1 MKKMMRK
8 IYLPGILLLCSLITT
23 AQLSPLQ
30 TQIGD
35 AATGKALAGVSV
47 RITSWSDTAIVRT
60 AMTDAQGKVS
70 FTLPNGSYR
79 LQLHSLGYTDSTL
92 SFSIPAGRF
101 PTLPAAIALH
111 AGSRQLQTVTIKDNT
126 PPVQMKGDTIEYNAN
141 KFKTKDN
148 AVVEELLR
156 KLPGVQ
162 VERDGS
168 IKAQGETVQRVLV
181 DGKEFFGSDPSI
193 ATRNL
198 PADMIDK
205 VQLLDKQSDMSE
217 FTGVADGK
225 QVKTINLV
233 TKKNRKRGYFGNAS
247 AGLGSMDR
255 YEGGVNANSF
265 LNDMQLSL
273 LLKGN
278 NVNKSGFSAS
288 ELIKMAGSNPD
299 MFNNLPPAAL
309 SELMN
314 MKGVKIMGTPEAL
327 AEIARPIGLTDTR
340 FGGVNFNND
349 WRNGFKLR
357 SSYFFN
363 ETNTRNNYD
372 YARQYRLTDTAYNY
386 LQNGNTVNYNMNQR
400 IDFTVETPLN
410 ARTTLKL
417 LPHADLNHFN
427 NSQDRSFR
435 SYTADGATLLNEGNQ
450 NTRTTGDNRLGAMEV
465 QLRHRLAK
473 AGRTLMLTAKPE
485 YYENN
490 TTLQNQFNSTF
501 FHLPAGEK
509 DSHIDQQTVSKSKVS
524 SISGNIVYTE
534 PLSRVLSLQLGQQLY
549 YSDGAYDRQAR
560 NRSSSGS
567 YDDTDPLYS
576 DNYNT
581 RKWQHTTKALL
592 AGNYKKLRYTIGAGW
607 QRSTV
612 NGHSGLKGY
621 TIDRQFQAW
630 LPEAYA
636 EYKTNSRQK
645 LMFRYNTV
653 AATPSVANMQPLA
666 DNTDPLYIRRGNPAL
681 DQEKSHRWSLS
692 FNEVSP
698 GSGNSI
704 YANAGFD
711 WYSSQVTDSTSI
723 DKNTGQQ
730 LIIPV
735 NVRGNYQA
743 SLSAGKSITLGPRN
757 SSVSLGFTGT
767 YSRNTLFNN
776 GEANNNTV
784 LTLAPDIHVNYY
796 PADRISLNAAG
807 SATWN
812 NRRFAIRNGLPEKNW
827 LLNYSLE
834 SIVVLPWN
842 MTFDASLEGFS
853 ALGLAAGYNN
863 TILLLNAGLNKEIG
877 KHFSLHLSAKD
888 LLNNNAGINRITGN
902 GYIED
907 RKNNALGQYFMLSAI
922 YKFRHFPKS
931 KNK

>member
-1 MKKMMRK
+1 MKKLMRS
-8 IYLPGILLLCSLITT
+8 IYLSAILLLSFQITI
-23 AQLSPLQ
+23 AQQHRQQ
-30 TQIGD
+30 TQTGD
-35 AATGKALAGVSV
+35 AATGKTLAGVSV
-47 RITSWSDTAIVRT
+47 KITSLHDTAVIRT
-60 AMTDAQGKVS
+60 AMTDTQGKVTFS
-70 FTLPNGSYR
+70 LPDGHYQ
-79 LQLHSLGYTDSTL
+79 LHLHSLGYADSTL
-92 SFSIPAGRF
+92 SFSVPAGRF
-101 PTLPAAIALH
+101 PALPATIALQ
-111 AGSRQLQTVTIKDNT
+111 AASMQLQAVTIKDNT

-168 IKAQGETVQRVLV
+168 IKAQGETVQRILV
-181 DGKEFFGSDPSI
+181 DGKEFFGSDPAV

-205 VQLLDKQSDMSE
+205 VQILDKQSDMAE

-225 QVKTINLV
+225 QTKTINLV

-247 AGLGSMDR
+247 AGAGTMDR

-278 NVNKSGFSAS
+278 NVNKSGFSAA

-314 MKGVKIMGTPEAL
+314 MKGVKITGTPEAL

-349 WRNGFKLR
+349 WNNGFKLR

-363 ETNTRNNYD
+363 ETDARNNYD

-386 LQNGNTVNYNMNQR
+386 LQNGNTTNYNMNQR

-410 ARTTLKL
+410 THTALKL

-427 NSQDRSFR
+427 NSQDRAFR
-435 SYTADGATLLNEGNQ
+435 SYTADGTTLLNDGNQ
-450 NTRTTGDNRLGAMEV
+450 NTHSSGDNRLGSMEV

-473 AGRTLMLTAKPE
+473 SGRTLMLTAKPE
-485 YYENN
+485 YLENN
-490 TTLQNQFNSTF
+490 TLLQNRSNSTF
-501 FHLPAGEK
+501 FHLPTGEK
-509 DSHIDQQTVSKSKVS
+509 DSHIDQQMASKSKVS
-524 SISGNIVYTE
+524 AISGNIVYTE
-534 PLSRVLSLQLGQQLY
+534 PLSRPLSLQLGQQLY
-549 YSDGAYDRQAR
+549 YSDGTYDRQTS
-560 NRSSSGS
+560 NRSSSGT
-567 YDDTDPLYS
+567 YDDIDPLYS

-581 RKWQHTTKALL
+581 RKWQQTTKAVL
-592 AGNYKKLRYTIGAGW
+592 AGNYKRFRYTVGAGW
-607 QRSTV
+607 QYSTIY
-612 NGHSGLKGY
+612 GHSGLKGY
-621 TIDRQFQAW
+621 TIDRQFRTW

-636 EYKTNSRQK
+636 EYKTNNKER
-645 LMFRYNTV
+645 LIFRYNTV
-653 AATPSVANMQPLA
+653 ATTPAVSNLQPLT
-666 DNTDPLYIRRGNPAL
+666 DNTDPLYVRRGNPLL

-692 FNEVSP
+692 FNQVAPS
-698 GSGNSI
+698 SGNSM
-704 YANAGFD
+704 YATAGFN

-743 SLSAGKSITLGPRN
+743 NLTAGKSITIAPRN

-767 YSRNTLFNN
+767 YSRNTLYNN
-776 GEANNNTV
+776 GEANSNTI
-784 LTLAPDIHVNYY
+784 LTLAPDVHVNYY
-796 PADRISLNAAG
+796 PADRVSINVSG

-827 LLNYSLE
+827 LLNYSIE

-842 MTFDASLEGFS
+842 MTFETSLEGFS

-863 TILLLNAGLNKEIG
+863 TILLLNAGINKEIG
-877 KHFSLHLSAKD
+877 KHFSLQLSAKD

-907 RKNNALGQYFMLSAI
+907 RKNNALGQYFLLSGI